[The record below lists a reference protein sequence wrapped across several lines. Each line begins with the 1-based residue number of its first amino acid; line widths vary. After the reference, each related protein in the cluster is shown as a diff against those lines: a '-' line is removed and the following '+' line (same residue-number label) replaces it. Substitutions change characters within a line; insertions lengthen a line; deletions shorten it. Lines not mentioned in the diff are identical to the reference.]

1 MTEAAIQYNLTDIQ
15 HRLRYGRARQLVQE
29 FMNSTDKNRKINMV
43 AMGIERPLSLY
54 NSCYQTAKRHY
65 PGCRVG
71 RENKDYL
78 VFEKV

>member
-1 MTEAAIQYNLTDIQ
+1 MTQAAIQYNLTDIQ
-15 HRLRYGRARQLVQE
+15 HRLPYGRARQIVQE
-29 FMNSTDKNRKINMV
+29 FMDSPDKNRRVNMV
-43 AMGIERPLSLY
+43 AMGVKKPLSLY
-54 NSCYQTAKRHY
+54 NSCYQTAKLHY